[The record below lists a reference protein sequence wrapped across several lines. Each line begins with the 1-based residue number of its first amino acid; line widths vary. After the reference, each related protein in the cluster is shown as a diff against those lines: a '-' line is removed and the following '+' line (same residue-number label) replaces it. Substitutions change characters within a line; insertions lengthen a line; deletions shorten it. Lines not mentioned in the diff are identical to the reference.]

1 MIIAASSVSYRN
13 KRNTNILEQITC
25 AKRDG
30 FSACELHACFRGQR
44 LSEEDI
50 DTALK
55 DEMTFSVHANFK
67 DNNISSLDPGI
78 QNTSVSQIK
87 EDILF
92 AKAIN
97 ARVVVA
103 HPGCGET
110 GYEEEAYDRL
120 NQSLQEL
127 IPFARERQ
135 IVFTL
140 ENMDGTENKLFSRHQ
155 DVKNILALHPDLKL
169 TIDFAHLGMT
179 NQDISFFL
187 NDFADR
193 IAHFHISGYFPERP
207 HPKVPLEE
215 SQIDFSP
222 YLRRIRDWD
231 MLIAIEISDRLGV
244 RQSRAIIENAFGGR
258 L

>member
-1 MIIAASSVSYRN
+1 MIIAASSLSYRN
-13 KRNTNILEQITC
+13 KLNTNILEQIAC
-25 AKRDG
+25 ARRDG
-30 FSACELHACFRGQR
+30 FFACELHACFRGQR
-44 LSEEDI
+44 LSKEDI

-55 DEMTFSVHANFK
+55 EEMTFPVHANFK
-67 DNNISSLDPGI
+67 DNNISSLDPVI
-78 QNTSVSQIK
+78 QNASVSQIK

-103 HPGCGET
+103 HPGCAET

-120 NQSLQEL
+120 NRSLQEL
-127 IPFARERQ
+127 IPFAHERE

-155 DVKNILALHPDLKL
+155 DVKNILALHPGLKL
-169 TIDFAHLGMT
+169 TIDFAHLGIT
-179 NQDISFFL
+179 HQDITFFL

-222 YLRRIRDWD
+222 HLRRIRDWE

-258 L
+258 

>member
-13 KRNTNILEQITC
+13 KLNTNILEQIAC
-25 AKRDG
+25 AKSDG
-30 FSACELHACFRGQR
+30 FSACELHACLRGQR
-44 LSEEDI
+44 LSKEDI
-50 DTALK
+50 NSVLK

-67 DNNISSLDPGI
+67 DNNISCLDPGI
-78 QNTSVSQIK
+78 QNTSVAQIK

-103 HPGCGET
+103 HPGCAEKGN
-110 GYEEEAYDRL
+110 EEEAYDRL

-127 IPFARERQ
+127 IPFARERR
-135 IVFTL
+135 VVLTL
-140 ENMDGTENKLFSRHQ
+140 ENMDGTENKLFSHQ
-155 DVKNILALHPDLKL
+155 RDVKNVLAFHPDLKL
-169 TIDFAHLGMT
+169 TIDFAHLSMT
-179 NQDISFFL
+179 NQDISAFL

-222 YLRRIRDWD
+222 YLSRIRDWD
-231 MLIAIEISDRLGV
+231 MLIAIEISDRRGV
-244 RQSRAIIENAFGGR
+244 RQSRTIIENAFSGR